1 MADKLEPQQQEEIMK
16 LGEGLIA
23 HGRQEGRQEGKQES
37 LYEVA
42 ANMLR
47 AGTEPDF
54 IQRMTGLS
62 ATDMQ
67 KLVAND

>member
-1 MADKLEPQQQEEIMK
+1 MK

-23 HGRQEGRQEGKQES
+23 HGWQKGRQEGEQKGV
-37 LYEVA
+37 YKVA
-42 ANMLR
+42 VNMLR

-54 IQRMTGLS
+54 IQRVTGLS

-67 KLVAND
+67 KLAANG